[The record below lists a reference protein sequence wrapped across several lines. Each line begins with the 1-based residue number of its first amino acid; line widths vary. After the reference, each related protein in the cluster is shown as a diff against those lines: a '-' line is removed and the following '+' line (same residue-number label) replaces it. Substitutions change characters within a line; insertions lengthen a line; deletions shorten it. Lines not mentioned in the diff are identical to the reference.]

1 MKQKHADSPSA
12 FLAAAMAVTGA
23 AMLLCPLIGQNT
35 EMNRSAAEYDDL
47 RVQLKSEEP
56 AQATDAPAQGKSAL
70 RVLLGFPGAT
80 QEPLELPKTDEFPP
94 EIDIGTGADLAAC
107 LAQNDDFIAW
117 IRSPGTNVDYS
128 IVWTD
133 DAEYYLHHTFT
144 GKQGAA
150 GTLFSLM
157 KTDYS
162 IPSRN
167 IAIYGHHLK
176 STGEKMFTSLMRY
189 KDADFYAGHETVLLD
204 TLYESGSYRI
214 FAVLNFHSGEW
225 DSSQANFESDAAFL
239 EFIRYARRNA
249 LYDTGVTVG
258 AEDSILTLITCDRSG
273 AVLAGATFE
282 LTNASGT
289 VAATQTTGADG
300 AAHFDNLPAGN
311 YTVREINAPTGYLVA
326 VPDSQSV
333 TVTAGGTTGAAFANE
348 RIQGRIRIAKT
359 DSLTKEPLA
368 GAEFTIIRT
377 DGTGM
382 PIVLTTD
389 VNGNAETDWLDYGRY
404 RMTESKVPA
413 HYETSGFS
421 TEIDCTENG
430 KTYLIEV
437 ENEPTKGF
445 IQIVKTDALDGR
457 PIAGR

>member
-1 MKQKHADSPSA
+1 MKQKHADSSSA
-12 FLAAAMAVTGA
+12 FLAAMAVTGA

-56 AQATDAPAQGKSAL
+56 AQATDAPAQDKSAL
-70 RVLLGFPGAT
+70 RVLLGFQGAT
-80 QEPLELPKTDEFPP
+80 QEPLELPKTDESPP
-94 EIDIGTGADLAAC
+94 EIDIGTGADFAAC

-117 IRSPGTNVDYS
+117 IRIPGTNVDYPV
-128 IVWTD
+128 VWTD

-214 FAVLNFHSGEW
+214 FAVLNFRSGEW
-225 DSSQANFESDAAFL
+225 DASQADFESDAAFL

-258 AEDSILTLITCDRSG
+258 AEDSILTLITCDRSYG
-273 AVLAGATFE
+273 GKAGRLAVVAVLE
-282 LTNASGT
+282 KSRR
-289 VAATQTTGADG
+289 
-300 AAHFDNLPAGN
+300 NL
-311 YTVREINAPTGYLVA
+311 
-326 VPDSQSV
+326 
-333 TVTAGGTTGAAFANE
+333 
-348 RIQGRIRIAKT
+348 
-359 DSLTKEPLA
+359 
-368 GAEFTIIRT
+368 
-377 DGTGM
+377 
-382 PIVLTTD
+382 
-389 VNGNAETDWLDYGRY
+389 
-404 RMTESKVPA
+404 
-413 HYETSGFS
+413 
-421 TEIDCTENG
+421 
-430 KTYLIEV
+430 
-437 ENEPTKGF
+437 
-445 IQIVKTDALDGR
+445 
-457 PIAGR
+457 

>member
-1 MKQKHADSPSA
+1 MKQKHADLPSA

-23 AMLLCPLIGQNT
+23 AMLLCPLIGQNA

-56 AQATDAPAQGKSAL
+56 AQATDAPAQDKSAL
-70 RVLLGFPGAT
+70 RVLLGFQGAT
-80 QEPLELPKTDEFPP
+80 QEPLELPKTDESPP

-117 IRSPGTNVDYS
+117 IRIPGTNVDYPV
-128 IVWTD
+128 VWTD

-214 FAVLNFHSGEW
+214 FAVLNFRNGEW
-225 DSSQANFESDAAFL
+225 DASQADFESDAAFL

-258 AEDSILTLITCDRSG
+258 AEDSILTLITCDRSYG
-273 AVLAGATFE
+273 GKAGRLAVVAVLE
-282 LTNASGT
+282 KSRR
-289 VAATQTTGADG
+289 
-300 AAHFDNLPAGN
+300 NL
-311 YTVREINAPTGYLVA
+311 
-326 VPDSQSV
+326 
-333 TVTAGGTTGAAFANE
+333 
-348 RIQGRIRIAKT
+348 
-359 DSLTKEPLA
+359 
-368 GAEFTIIRT
+368 
-377 DGTGM
+377 
-382 PIVLTTD
+382 
-389 VNGNAETDWLDYGRY
+389 
-404 RMTESKVPA
+404 
-413 HYETSGFS
+413 
-421 TEIDCTENG
+421 
-430 KTYLIEV
+430 
-437 ENEPTKGF
+437 
-445 IQIVKTDALDGR
+445 
-457 PIAGR
+457 

>member
-12 FLAAAMAVTGA
+12 FLAATMAVTGA

-35 EMNRSAAEYDDL
+35 GMNRSAAEYDDL

-56 AQATDAPAQGKSAL
+56 AQATDAPAQDKSVL

-80 QEPLELPKTDEFPP
+80 QEPLELSKTDESPP

-117 IRSPGTNVDYS
+117 IRIPGTNVDYPV
-128 IVWTD
+128 VWTD

-214 FAVLNFHSGEW
+214 FAVLNFHSSEW
-225 DSSQANFESDAAFL
+225 DASQADFENDAAFRD
-239 EFIRYARRNA
+239 FIQYAKRNA

-258 AEDSILTLITCDRSG
+258 AEDSILTLITCDRSYG
-273 AVLAGATFE
+273 GKAGRLAVVAVLE
-282 LTNASGT
+282 KSRR
-289 VAATQTTGADG
+289 
-300 AAHFDNLPAGN
+300 NL
-311 YTVREINAPTGYLVA
+311 
-326 VPDSQSV
+326 
-333 TVTAGGTTGAAFANE
+333 
-348 RIQGRIRIAKT
+348 
-359 DSLTKEPLA
+359 
-368 GAEFTIIRT
+368 
-377 DGTGM
+377 
-382 PIVLTTD
+382 
-389 VNGNAETDWLDYGRY
+389 
-404 RMTESKVPA
+404 
-413 HYETSGFS
+413 
-421 TEIDCTENG
+421 
-430 KTYLIEV
+430 
-437 ENEPTKGF
+437 
-445 IQIVKTDALDGR
+445 
-457 PIAGR
+457 

>member
-12 FLAAAMAVTGA
+12 FLAAAMAVAGA

-56 AQATDAPAQGKSAL
+56 AQATDAQENRSTL
-70 RVLLGFPGAT
+70 RQMFDAVGFPSTT
-80 QEPLELPKTDEFPP
+80 QVPLELPEQAP
-94 EIDIGTGADLAAC
+94 EIDVGTGADLAAC

-117 IRSPGTNVDYS
+117 IKIPGTNVDYP

-176 STGEKMFTSLMRY
+176 STGEKMLTSLMRY

-225 DSSQANFESDAAFL
+225 D
-239 EFIRYARRNA
+239 
-249 LYDTGVTVG
+249 
-258 AEDSILTLITCDRSG
+258 
-273 AVLAGATFE
+273 
-282 LTNASGT
+282 AS
-289 VAATQTTGADG
+289 
-300 AAHFDNLPAGN
+300 
-311 YTVREINAPTGYLVA
+311 
-326 VPDSQSV
+326 
-333 TVTAGGTTGAAFANE
+333 
-348 RIQGRIRIAKT
+348 
-359 DSLTKEPLA
+359 
-368 GAEFTIIRT
+368 
-377 DGTGM
+377 
-382 PIVLTTD
+382 
-389 VNGNAETDWLDYGRY
+389 
-404 RMTESKVPA
+404 
-413 HYETSGFS
+413 
-421 TEIDCTENG
+421 
-430 KTYLIEV
+430 
-437 ENEPTKGF
+437 
-445 IQIVKTDALDGR
+445 
-457 PIAGR
+457 

>member
-1 MKQKHADSPSA
+1 MKRKHADSPSA

-56 AQATDAPAQGKSAL
+56 AQATDAPAQDKRAL
-70 RVLLGFPGAT
+70 RVLLGFQGAT
-80 QEPLELPKTDEFPP
+80 QEPLELPKTDESPP

-117 IRSPGTNVDYS
+117 IKIPGTNVDYPV
-128 IVWTD
+128 VWTD
-133 DAEYYLHHTFT
+133 DAEHYLHHTFT

-214 FAVLNFHSGEW
+214 FAVLNFHSSEW
-225 DSSQANFESDAAFL
+225 DASQANFESDAAFL

-258 AEDSILTLITCDRSG
+258 AEDSILTLITCDRSYG
-273 AVLAGATFE
+273 GKAGRLAVVAVLE
-282 LTNASGT
+282 KSRR
-289 VAATQTTGADG
+289 
-300 AAHFDNLPAGN
+300 NL
-311 YTVREINAPTGYLVA
+311 
-326 VPDSQSV
+326 
-333 TVTAGGTTGAAFANE
+333 
-348 RIQGRIRIAKT
+348 
-359 DSLTKEPLA
+359 
-368 GAEFTIIRT
+368 
-377 DGTGM
+377 
-382 PIVLTTD
+382 
-389 VNGNAETDWLDYGRY
+389 
-404 RMTESKVPA
+404 
-413 HYETSGFS
+413 
-421 TEIDCTENG
+421 
-430 KTYLIEV
+430 
-437 ENEPTKGF
+437 
-445 IQIVKTDALDGR
+445 
-457 PIAGR
+457 

>member
-56 AQATDAPAQGKSAL
+56 AQATDAPENRSTL
-70 RVLLGFPGAT
+70 RQMFDAVGFPSTT
-80 QEPLELPKTDEFPP
+80 QVPLELPEQAP

-117 IRSPGTNVDYS
+117 IKIPGTNVDYPV
-128 IVWTD
+128 VWTD

-189 KDADFYAGHETVLLD
+189 KNPEFYEDNQTIVLD
-204 TLYESGSYRI
+204 SLYRHSEYTI
-214 FAVLNFHSGEW
+214 FAVVNTKAGDWEPSRTTFSG
-225 DSSQANFESDAAFL
+225 DAAFMAFVNRANS
-239 EFIRYARRNA
+239 ES
-249 LYDTGVTVG
+249 LYDTGVEVG
-258 AEDSILTLITCDRSG
+258 ADDHILTLITCDRSYAG
-273 AVLAGATFE
+273 KEGRLVILAV
-282 LTNASGT
+282 
-289 VAATQTTGADG
+289 
-300 AAHFDNLPAGN
+300 
-311 YTVREINAPTGYLVA
+311 
-326 VPDSQSV
+326 
-333 TVTAGGTTGAAFANE
+333 E
-348 RIQGRIRIAKT
+348 R
-359 DSLTKEPLA
+359 
-368 GAEFTIIRT
+368 
-377 DGTGM
+377 
-382 PIVLTTD
+382 
-389 VNGNAETDWLDYGRY
+389 
-404 RMTESKVPA
+404 
-413 HYETSGFS
+413 
-421 TEIDCTENG
+421 
-430 KTYLIEV
+430 
-437 ENEPTKGF
+437 
-445 IQIVKTDALDGR
+445 
-457 PIAGR
+457 